1 MVFGGGASGQALMKG
16 NSALEKET
24 PENSLNPFVL
34 WGHKKLAVFRPGIRP
49 SPKTKSADALI
60 LDFIAS

>member
-16 NSALEKET
+16 NSTLEKET
-24 PENSLNPFVL
+24 PENSLSPSAL

-49 SPKTKSADALI
+49 SPKTKSAGTLI
-60 LDFIAS
+60 LDFIVS